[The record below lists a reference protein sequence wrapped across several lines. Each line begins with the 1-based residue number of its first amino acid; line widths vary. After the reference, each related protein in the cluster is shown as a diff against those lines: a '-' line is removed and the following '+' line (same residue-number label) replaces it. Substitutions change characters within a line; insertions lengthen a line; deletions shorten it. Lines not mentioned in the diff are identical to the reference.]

1 MLFATLAPALAFV
14 PAAFAAISITGPSG
28 SAYWVQNTSNVINW
42 TFEQGDP
49 NPASIIVTNSNNTFL
64 NGAFSIAEFLDLS
77 NKTFTVTNVT
87 LRVADGYTVS
97 LVNPQNQSEVFAS
110 SSTFSVRA
118 PGSMSSL
125 PSSLFSLC
133 LALLVILQHPRP
145 RLRAASRLR
154 ALARAAQHPRAL
166 LLAAH
171 PPVTPA
177 PLVEATTAPRCP
189 PSAHRVYL
197 PSLLPA
203 VSHPYQLYCSETLRY
218 PPTII
223 PLGRFF
229 TTSVPSV
236 STLGLSTCP
245 PCAASFPPRF

>member
-28 SAYWVQNTSNVINW
+28 SAYCNVINW

-118 PGSMSSL
+118 PGTPPAASSSSESPTSTGSGSAAPTSTS
-125 PSSLFSLC
+125 PSGTSSSDASPTSGSNNSAAVSTFGAQGV
-133 LALLVILQHPRP
+133 LALI
-145 RLRAASRLR
+145 ATCGIASLS
-154 ALARAAQHPRAL
+154 AVL
-166 LLAAH
+166 L
-171 PPVTPA
+171 
-177 PLVEATTAPRCP
+177 
-189 PSAHRVYL
+189 
-197 PSLLPA
+197 
-203 VSHPYQLYCSETLRY
+203 
-218 PPTII
+218 
-223 PLGRFF
+223 
-229 TTSVPSV
+229 
-236 STLGLSTCP
+236 
-245 PCAASFPPRF
+245 